1 MAEECIFC
9 KIASGQMSSEVIYE
23 DDKIKAFNDVNPLA
37 PVHVLIVPKKHIPTL
52 NNLTGED
59 ADLISHMLLTAA
71 KVAREKGIDESGY
84 RVTFNVNPEGGQVI
98 FHLHLHVMGGR
109 KLGNPAG

>member
-9 KIASGQMSSEVIYE
+9 KIASGEIPAEVVYE
-23 DDKIKAFNDVNPLA
+23 DDRIMAFNDVNPLA
-37 PVHVLIVPKKHIPTL
+37 PVHVLIVPRRHIPTL
-52 NNLTGED
+52 NDLTKED
-59 ADLISHMLLTAA
+59 GDLIAHMLLTAGE
-71 KVAREKGIDESGY
+71 VARKKGVDQSGY

>member
-1 MAEECIFC
+1 MAEDCIFC
-9 KIASGQMSSEVIYE
+9 KIASGEMSAEVVYE

-37 PVHVLIVPKKHIPTL
+37 PVHVLIVPRKHIPTL
-52 NNLTGED
+52 NDLTVED

-71 KVAREKGIDESGY
+71 EVARKKGIDESGY
-84 RVTFNVNPEGGQVI
+84 RVTFNVNPEGGRVI